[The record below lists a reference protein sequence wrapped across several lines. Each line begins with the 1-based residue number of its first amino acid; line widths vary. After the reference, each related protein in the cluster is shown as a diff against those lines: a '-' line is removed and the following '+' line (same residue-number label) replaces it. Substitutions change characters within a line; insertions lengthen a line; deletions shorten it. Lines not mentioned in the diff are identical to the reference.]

1 MLEILIEKKM
11 LFPLIL
17 FVAVYAA
24 IEISYYRGHAAGTTE
39 EKEKREEIT
48 CRDLNLLTE
57 AGFLRA

>member
-1 MLEILIEKKM
+1 MLEILIEKKL

-24 IEISYYRGHAAGTTE
+24 IEISYFRGHAAGTTE
-39 EKEKREEIT
+39 EKERQEKIT
-48 CRDLNLLTE
+48 CRDLNLLIT

>member
-17 FVAVYAA
+17 FVAVFAA
-24 IEISYYRGHAAGTTE
+24 IEISYYRGHAAGTVE
-39 EKEKREEIT
+39 EKEKQGKIT
-48 CRDLNLLTE
+48 CRDLNLLIT

>member
-24 IEISYYRGHAAGTTE
+24 IEISFYRGHAAGTAE
-39 EKEKREEIT
+39 EKEKQEKIT
-48 CRDLNLLTE
+48 CRDLNLPIT
-57 AGFLRA
+57 AGFSRA

>member
-24 IEISYYRGHAAGTTE
+24 GTAE
-39 EKEKREEIT
+39 EKEKREKIT
-48 CRDLNLLTE
+48 CRE
-57 AGFLRA
+57 